1 MLAIRVNELK
11 VPSFAARA
19 FEGPEGATSFATQA
33 VAEAGA
39 SLTVVMSPGRTTDL
53 IRHTNSRATTLLIG
67 TVLLATKAE
76 VLAGDSVSDVDV
88 VTAEAVKQLV
98 FIKRGSLAND
108 AVVSF
113 PVLVNQV
120 GQGFLSIS
128 TAACST
134 SFVWDTRTT
143 HDIQVMAE
151 GSSGSSLIEYSTSVL
166 TAGSGTDGKVT
177 VSCANAG
184 GGISRIYISNRLPS
198 THPYNLILMGA
209 SA

>member
-19 FEGPEGATSFATQA
+19 FEGPEGATAFATQA

-88 VTAEAVKQLV
+88 VTAEALKQLI
-98 FIKRGSLAND
+98 FIKRGTIAND

-113 PVLVNQV
+113 PIITSQV
-120 GQGFLSIS
+120 GQGFLAIS
-128 TAACST
+128 TAALST

-143 HDIQVMAE
+143 HDIQPLSV
-151 GSSGSSLIEYSTSVL
+151 GSSSSLLNFSTAVL
-166 TAGSGTDGKVT
+166 TPGSGTDGEVT
-177 VSCANAG
+177 LSCADAG